1 MQGQLDGRV
10 ALVTGASRGI
20 GRAVAMALAGEGARV
35 VGTATSESGAQDISR
50 GFEEAGLDGLG
61 IVLNVTDAAA
71 CDRVLE
77 QIEKDQGT
85 VSILVNNAGITRD
98 NLAMRM
104 KDEDWDA
111 VIDTN
116 LKSVFRMSRLVM
128 RGMMKQRSGS
138 IVNIAS
144 VIGLMGNAGQA
155 NYAASKGGV
164 ISFSKSVAKELGSRN
179 VRCNAIAP
187 GFIRTAM
194 TDALDEDVQNKM
206 KELIPLGRF
215 GDPEDVAN
223 VVLFLASD
231 ASAYVTGQ
239 VISTCGGM
247 VMA

>member
-128 RGMMKQRSGS
+128 RGMMKARGGRIINITSVVGSSG
-138 IVNIAS
+138 NP
-144 VIGLMGNAGQA
+144 GQA
-155 NYAASKGGV
+155 NYAAAKAGV
-164 ISFSKSVAKELGSRN
+164 AGMTRALARELGSRN
-179 VRCNAIAP
+179 ITVN
-187 GFIRTAM
+187 
-194 TDALDEDVQNKM
+194 
-206 KELIPLGRF
+206 
-215 GDPEDVAN
+215 
-223 VVLFLASD
+223 
-231 ASAYVTGQ
+231 
-239 VISTCGGM
+239 
-247 VMA
+247 